1 MITTP
6 NCIESKIYEAQ
17 NSTQTLKSE
26 QEEFKQIL
34 LKLWIQT
41 SKSFNEDFEEILQLA
56 INSDIKDVVNSIL
69 IIEEARLEQII
80 TDRQQIQILK
90 DEIQALQQQNSLNSV
105 NNELREAQQQ
115 YRQLSELVIQL
126 KQSNEEKEHQ
136 ILEQTKL
143 NQQLQIE
150 LNLFTSQIT
159 NLSLA
164 LVQSK
169 EEKIQYMVQSQK
181 EIKKL
186 MVKDLQQSKMIQA
199 LQIQIIELETLVKQ
213 TSQRNSVESS
223 NHQISQTQRE
233 EDQTRLLSCSPRTT
247 HIDFSKIV
255 LQSLQNKKT
264 EMVSGQSL
272 SQIPYRFGK

>member
-6 NCIESKIYEAQ
+6 NCIESKVYEVQ

-56 INSDIKDVVNSIL
+56 INSDIQDVVNSIL
-69 IIEEARLEQII
+69 IIEEARLEQIKS
-80 TDRQQIQILK
+80 DRQYIQLLK
-90 DEIQALQQQNSLNSV
+90 DEIQALKQQTIKIL
-105 NNELREAQQQ
+105 ETQQQ

-150 LNLFTSQIT
+150 LNLLTSQIT
-159 NLSLA
+159 NLSLT
-164 LVQSK
+164 LVNSK
-169 EEKIQYMVQSQK
+169 GEKIQFMESSQK

-186 MVKDLQQSKMIQA
+186 MEKDLQQTKMIQA
-199 LQIQIIELETLVKQ
+199 LQIQIIELDAIVKQ

-223 NHQISQTQRE
+223 NHQISQTQRD
-233 EDQTRLLSCSPRTT
+233 EDQARLLNCSPRTT

-255 LQSLQNKKT
+255 LQSLLNKKT